1 MPRKMY
7 RNPEAEPTPERPGSG
22 SPDDSGVRRR
32 PRKEEKSVLIDPE
45 YQRAVER
52 VKSKES
58 SVIVESSYQEEIG
71 RSKRARKSAEK
82 PKEETLPLEEARARF
97 EAVEQ
102 ELKEVGVTSEAD
114 KMNDP
119 EWSNAYMAFRHA
131 ERASRA
137 ERSKRGVREYKEAQ
151 SQREERHAGHQAA
164 VRELVEDAE
173 REESAKHEGVRENV
187 DELLG
192 MERERMAE
200 EAKLARRERLAG
212 MKKQVDEMRAS
223 LLKQE
228 QADLAERMEKMG
240 GVWAGEE
247 YFKLKDRLEDVDAEI
262 EKLEGAERKPRASK
276 REAPVRATQE
286 EIFAGEL
293 TPEDE
298 IVDARK
304 TSKFINDSEKE
315 IAARQKK
322 LQRELGRHGIE
333 SAAHIDAELAEMEP
347 ELRAASTGAKPDVWY
362 RLKKVGRRLAG
373 LERPPEV
380 QALLK
385 RYVNLENEMN
395 AHIHSRAEAEAE
407 LVLAEK
413 KAGRERFTAPRMR
426 GSIQGRQTMSGL
438 RGGVA
443 DVSAGGDLS
452 GFGKTFLEAPEMR
465 RGSKELRT
473 TLALK
478 QIEEDIRNALG
489 EMEAMQELTE
499 TELSEEMFEE
509 KKSNFAKRI
518 RALEE
523 QGESEAFDEA
533 LEEAEEALMR
543 YVMAVHQRRRTFFE
557 QARTAGK
564 GEARPASVISIRSG
578 RAGGAYAPGT
588 ADRSAVLMSRM
599 ETADSREERVAAEK
613 REAAEAPER
622 VNKEVEMY
630 RSVKWRKDLIDMIN
644 TDENARA
651 AMHGVYEA
659 FKHRMLEKL
668 ANEEDVDFRTSTPDP
683 ALDYALNF
691 YRKYAQTPDDK
702 GYVYD
707 LKIRHAAHEELEE
720 IERILGKKWN
730 KSGWAAQAVRA
741 ISRGKVELL
750 EGEGADVIPLP
761 HVKRAL
767 SEEEL
772 EEVEE
777 LDIPITVEAP
787 VSDKERPVVSAET
800 AEREALAESS
810 ERQREIDEEA
820 EQSFEASLG
829 GFRPAG
835 EALKAEAA
843 EDEELG
849 VPTVQE
855 LAAMREVTQPEAS
868 QAEGLSVE
876 EALALPKIEPA
887 IEVPQTETD
896 SSEPEVVHGKRR
908 GDYRW
913 EPPQREGAR
922 QIEKITPLTEPE
934 LAYLKESLNRRVL
947 ALGNEWK
954 TVAPEVKGL
963 LRAKHGW
970 IEEYAILYQQY
981 REGKAFKSIRRTLE
995 RVNELL
1001 GIEKPSDLIVPP
1013 SPELR
1018 NAVSQEVEEAERA
1031 FARAKEKSKKASEKA
1046 KAQPT
1051 TKTPGQIITMSQ
1063 VMEGIARKKAAAP
1076 AAEEP
1081 TEGQVL
1087 EREKGRKRLRGRKKA
1102 GT

>member
-1 MPRKMY
+1 
-7 RNPEAEPTPERPGSG
+7 
-22 SPDDSGVRRR
+22 
-32 PRKEEKSVLIDPE
+32 
-45 YQRAVER
+45 
-52 VKSKES
+52 
-58 SVIVESSYQEEIG
+58 
-71 RSKRARKSAEK
+71 
-82 PKEETLPLEEARARF
+82 
-97 EAVEQ
+97 
-102 ELKEVGVTSEAD
+102 
-114 KMNDP
+114 
-119 EWSNAYMAFRHA
+119 
-131 ERASRA
+131 
-137 ERSKRGVREYKEAQ
+137 
-151 SQREERHAGHQAA
+151 
-164 VRELVEDAE
+164 
-173 REESAKHEGVRENV
+173 
-187 DELLG
+187 
-192 MERERMAE
+192 
-200 EAKLARRERLAG
+200 
-212 MKKQVDEMRAS
+212 
-223 LLKQE
+223 E
-228 QADLAERMEKMG
+228 QADLAERMEKLG
-240 GVWAGEE
+240 GVWGGEE
-247 YFKLKDRLEDVDAEI
+247 YFKLQDRLERTEAELEHI
-262 EKLEGAERKPRASK
+262 EGKKRGPKRAK
-276 REAPVRATQE
+276 REVPE
-286 EIFAGEL
+286 EMLAGEP

-298 IVDARK
+298 IADARK
-304 TSKFINDSEKE
+304 TLKFIEDSEKE
-315 IAARQKK
+315 IATRQKK
-322 LQRELGRHGIE
+322 VQK
-333 SAAHIDAELAEMEP
+333 ELAGHGLKTPVRIIEELNKLEE
-347 ELRAASTGAKPDVWY
+347 ELRAEATGTKPTFWNRVQS
-362 RLKKVGRRLAG
+362 LGRRLAG
-373 LERPPEV
+373 SEPTHATKE
-380 QALLK
+380 ALK
-385 RYVNLENEMN
+385 KYVDLENEMN
-395 AHIHSRAEAEAE
+395 AQIRSRAEAETQ
-407 LVLAEK
+407 LIQAEK
-413 KAGRERFTAPRMR
+413 KAGRERFTVPRIR
-426 GSIQGRQTMSGL
+426 GSIQGRQTMSGI

-478 QIEEDIRNALG
+478 KIEEDIRNALG
-489 EMEAMQELTE
+489 EMEAMQDLTE
-499 TELSEEMFEE
+499 SELSDEMFEE

-523 QGESEAFDEA
+523 EGKSEAFDQA

-543 YVMAVHQRRRTFFE
+543 YVMAVHQRR
-557 QARTAGK
+557 QAFVEEARAAGK
-564 GEARPASVISIRSG
+564 GEARPRSVIG
-578 RAGGAYAPGT
+578 RTGRPGGAYVPGAERRVVRLQEWKT
-588 ADRSAVLMSRM
+588 QD
-599 ETADSREERVAAEK
+599 TRE
-613 REAAEAPER
+613 REAAAAPER
-622 VNKEVEMY
+622 VNKEVEVY
-630 RSVKWRKDLIDMIN
+630 RSVKERKHLIDRIN
-644 TDENARA
+644 TDENARR

-668 ANEEDVDFRTSTPDP
+668 ANEEEVNFRTGSPDP
-683 ALDYALNF
+683 ALDYALNL
-691 YRKYAQTPDDK
+691 YRKYARRADEK

-720 IERILGKKWN
+720 IEHVLGKNWD

-750 EGEGADVIPLP
+750 EGKGADVIPLP

-1018 NAVSQEVEEAERA
+1018 NAVSQEVEEPERA
-1031 FARAKEKSKKASEKA
+1031 FVRAKGKSKKESEQA

-1051 TKTPGQIITMSQ
+1051 ARTPGSILTMTQ

-1076 AAEEP
+1076 AAKEP
-1081 TEGQVL
+1081 TEGQVI
-1087 EREKGRKRLRGRKKA
+1087 EMEKARKRLRGRKKA